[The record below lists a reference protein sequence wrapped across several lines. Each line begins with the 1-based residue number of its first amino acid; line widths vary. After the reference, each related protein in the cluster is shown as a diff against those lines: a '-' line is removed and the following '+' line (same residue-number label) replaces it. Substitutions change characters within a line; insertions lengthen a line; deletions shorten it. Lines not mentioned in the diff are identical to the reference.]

1 MKYWSTTFNQLEN
14 ADTDPQTICA
24 VLGIPDYSPTKN
36 YTLVVVD
43 TQAAGAGQAVS
54 IVPTHKKLGEFASKE
69 VKNLDPEYVQQ
80 VMTPEYNAVYA
91 EHMANFKAE
100 NRNIVEDEDIENYYN
115 KAFTFD
121 KDKNNFETRA
131 KIQQQLGANE
141 YFRGDGATENL
152 LPNKQQCGV
161 METFTYDKNP
171 QTLSALENCNSAKRI
186 AAKPLGK
193 IS

>member
-1 MKYWSTTFNQLEN
+1 ALAEKGELDDRFVVRFTQYAGDGDYLGQQGADGTVKYWSTTFNQLEN

-100 NRNIVEDEDIENYYN
+100 NRNIARDDHVQ
-115 KAFTFD
+115 K
-121 KDKNNFETRA
+121 
-131 KIQQQLGANE
+131 
-141 YFRGDGATENL
+141 
-152 LPNKQQCGV
+152 
-161 METFTYDKNP
+161 
-171 QTLSALENCNSAKRI
+171 
-186 AAKPLGK
+186 
-193 IS
+193 